1 MNDGAVVRKQKWI
14 LKQEAFEKLLAR
26 LGPTPEEAGEQYL
39 QIQRKLV
46 VRRIDEGEEIRTS
59 NILVYAYGIAR
70 NVVREQWDRPTM
82 VDVDELPALMHPA
95 DNPGRIEDERENE
108 RHLSCLRRCL
118 ADLPLESRSLIL
130 EYYQDDKSAKI
141 DTRKKMAERLR
152 VQHGVLRNRIFRLRE
167 KLTGCLTNCLAQ

>member
-46 VRRIDEGEEIRTS
+46 KLFECRGCVAPEECADETLNRVVRRIDEGEEIRTS

-70 NVVREQWDRPTM
+70 NVVREQWDRP
-82 VDVDELPALMHPA
+82 
-95 DNPGRIEDERENE
+95 
-108 RHLSCLRRCL
+108 
-118 ADLPLESRSLIL
+118 
-130 EYYQDDKSAKI
+130 
-141 DTRKKMAERLR
+141 
-152 VQHGVLRNRIFRLRE
+152 
-167 KLTGCLTNCLAQ
+167 